1 MLAYDKIKE
10 EPRSAPGVHASPAK
24 ALALVAYFPMAR
36 PALTLPTR
44 RSDSQRGSTMQ
55 YVILEI
61 VLPLLYTVNDAQ
73 LPI

>member
-1 MLAYDKIKE
+1 MLAYDKIEE

-24 ALALVAYFPMAR
+24 AFALVAYFPMA
-36 PALTLPTR
+36 ALTLPTR

-55 YVILEI
+55 YVILET
-61 VLPLLYTVNDAQ
+61 VLPLLYTVSDAQ